1 MSNDL
6 GPLNGIKVVDL
17 GQWMAGPTAARLLA
31 DNGAEVVHV
40 DPPDGWRWS
49 AQADAVLNAG
59 KRRVV
64 LDLNDPTDLA
74 EAHRLVAACDVLI
87 ENFAPGTLVR
97 FGLDPTSVRD
107 RHPSIV
113 YLSLPGFAST
123 DEEHAAVAAFEGVIA
138 SASGQFSDM
147 GVNRVLM
154 GIAASYS
161 PLPLGSAYAGVFG
174 AMAVGLALRA
184 RLGHR
189 RGDHIEVPIA
199 SSLLEALAYNSMH
212 VADVPPRYRSRRE
225 QAIERGARDLSY
237 DDVQTLLDPFYRTY
251 WCADGRPFYVVAVS
265 HRRHPRRLLEVLGI
279 WEEAVAAGL
288 PVHDPYLPTSSW
300 PEGVDC
306 TLLAHPISTV
316 WAAWL
321 SERIAAVLR
330 SRSSQEWEELFAA
343 HGIPGVATRTTAEWL
358 NTDHAVASGLLAD
371 DHHQELGQVRR
382 MGPVLWTEDVP
393 GATVERHTGSVDP
406 SAGWLD
412 GTLIVDLT
420 NVIAGPTI
428 GSTLAR
434 YGARVVKVDLP
445 QPTFDPWNT
454 VLCGL
459 HSNRGKESVLLDA
472 GHPAGREALSRL
484 LARAD
489 VLTVNASEQQL
500 ARLGLTGAD
509 LAALAPGA
517 VLCHL
522 DAWGGPDG
530 GPWRQRSGYDDLV
543 QAATGIMS
551 RFGGGLDTPEEH
563 AHFGTI
569 DVLAGLAAAAAT
581 AFALYARDSTGR
593 APIARSSLA
602 AAGQLIQ
609 AAYLVAHTGP
619 RPTEPSGRAAKG
631 EGPSYRIYATD
642 DGWVF
647 VVVPP
652 DRLVDLGRVIG
663 VEAIAALSID
673 DLVEVLSQALGA
685 RPTAYWQAR
694 LAPLG
699 ITVQPLHTLAHQ
711 RDLHG
716 TTQRTPWSASSY
728 HFTTVA
734 DHAVGRAVTLVAPVA
749 VRPATA
755 RIVVPTDAP
764 QYGEHTAA
772 VLGELGYGP
781 DEVDEL
787 VRIGVAGL
795 TWSDEYLPT

>member
-1 MSNDL
+1 
-6 GPLNGIKVVDL
+6 
-17 GQWMAGPTAARLLA
+17 
-31 DNGAEVVHV
+31 
-40 DPPDGWRWS
+40 
-49 AQADAVLNAG
+49 
-59 KRRVV
+59 
-64 LDLNDPTDLA
+64 
-74 EAHRLVAACDVLI
+74 
-87 ENFAPGTLVR
+87 
-97 FGLDPTSVRD
+97 
-107 RHPSIV
+107 
-113 YLSLPGFAST
+113 
-123 DEEHAAVAAFEGVIA
+123 
-138 SASGQFSDM
+138 
-147 GVNRVLM
+147 
-154 GIAASYS
+154 
-161 PLPLGSAYAGVFG
+161 
-174 AMAVGLALRA
+174 
-184 RLGHR
+184 
-189 RGDHIEVPIA
+189 
-199 SSLLEALAYNSMH
+199 
-212 VADVPPRYRSRRE
+212 
-225 QAIERGARDLSY
+225 
-237 DDVQTLLDPFYRTY
+237 
-251 WCADGRPFYVVAVS
+251 
-265 HRRHPRRLLEVLGI
+265 
-279 WEEAVAAGL
+279 
-288 PVHDPYLPTSSW
+288 
-300 PEGVDC
+300 
-306 TLLAHPISTV
+306 
-316 WAAWL
+316 
-321 SERIAAVLR
+321 
-330 SRSSQEWEELFAA
+330 
-343 HGIPGVATRTTAEWL
+343 
-358 NTDHAVASGLLAD
+358 
-371 DHHQELGQVRR
+371 

-393 GATVERHTGSVDP
+393 GTTVERPTGSVDP

-412 GTLIVDLT
+412 GDLVVDLT

-472 GHPAGREALSRL
+472 GLPAGREALSRL

-509 LAALAPGA
+509 LAALAPRA

-631 EGPSYRIYATD
+631 EGPTYRVYATG

-652 DRLVDLGRVIG
+652 ERLVDLGRVIG
-663 VEAIAALSID
+663 VETITALSVD
-673 DLVEVLSQALGA
+673 DLAEVLSEALGA

-699 ITVQPLHTLAHQ
+699 ITVQPLRTLAHQ

-716 TTQRTPWSASSY
+716 TTQRAPWSASSY

-772 VLGELGYGP
+772 GPAASWATVRTRSPSWYASVSPACLGPTSTSRLKGLKTQAAHRHRPRHPDRQQAPWRPRGQQRQELNLPARQGRSQLTEDAVP
-781 DEVDEL
+781 DERLALIRTDHHRTELRHLLQHRRHEGRLADARFSRNDHQLSTTATGRLSRVDEKTRPTERRGSVPSGWRETHEPPL
-787 VRIGVAGL
+787 SRVRKSRAYPVQPRRLCRGL
-795 TWSDEYLPT
+795 RRSASGFSHVDDI